1 MSSTQQVETARVHP
15 RRQPVLSTA
24 LPSLVTEPASASSQM
39 PLKKGET
46 FHTPT
51 SPAKEL
57 DPVLEIRS
65 LPRRSATS
73 LETLTAT
80 EERMT
85 SILSRLTLDTAEE
98 NEEPT
103 ASGQHLRILDEVL
116 YAYDQL
122 DYPAS
127 NSGHRSTFEA
137 DGMHFSDKQA
147 QEEDHGHESDSGL
160 GTSVGSRDDVSSPKG
175 MYIPLES

>member
-1 MSSTQQVETARVHP
+1 
-15 RRQPVLSTA
+15 
-24 LPSLVTEPASASSQM
+24 
-39 PLKKGET
+39 
-46 FHTPT
+46 
-51 SPAKEL
+51 
-57 DPVLEIRS
+57 
-65 LPRRSATS
+65 
-73 LETLTAT
+73 
-80 EERMT
+80 MT

-122 DYPAS
+122 DSPAP